1 MLWILSRDKLL
12 SAEKSLRQNLEA
24 ELAEKTEQLYK
35 ERVSSMHGDNGR
47 YSPNP
52 MLSSFGSDTSFREEL
67 SAAQRLNLQVKILE
81 YCCFS
86 YESFPYSFYII
97 FPSFFHNFT
106 IGVKNCH
113 CVEHVQGGL
122 MLSHDWHPGSGWVPA
137 TGCKTCYFKV
147 WVVYFMQEKGKVR
160 QWKPQISYSTWLPSH
175 LFLHPSCVL

>member
-1 MLWILSRDKLL
+1 MPLSYCFFFLNNSLMLRILSRDKLL

-67 SAAQRLNLQVKILE
+67 SAAQRLNLQVKFLE

-86 YESFPYSFYII
+86 YESFDLQFLY
-97 FPSFFHNFT
+97 NF
-106 IGVKNCH
+106 
-113 CVEHVQGGL
+113 
-122 MLSHDWHPGSGWVPA
+122 S
-137 TGCKTCYFKV
+137 
-147 WVVYFMQEKGKVR
+147 
-160 QWKPQISYSTWLPSH
+160 
-175 LFLHPSCVL
+175 LFLT